1 VDVNALLA
9 PKARIH
15 SLPHRARPRL
25 YFSGSTP
32 LRRWHESAFYP
43 AFKRSARLYRFFLR
57 CKAALA
63 FGAAEVNLSDS
74 WAVRDFVGDSIPDL
88 RSSVILVGT
97 SGPAQKMTAQLW
109 DENGVAGYLKYGE
122 KLAARIRL
130 EREHCVLTALPQGL
144 GPAVVKYGTMAD
156 GVALLLSPIGG
167 RALLPKLPP
176 EKGLTDFLQP
186 TSVSRAVPVDNHPW
200 LQTTRTISG
209 GCMDRWLDDLSGR
222 KWPITIQHG
231 DAAPWNIIR
240 TSKHKLCAI
249 DWEYGSVKG
258 LPYLDLAYYILQI
271 ALLVSRWTPR
281 EARNYAVTYLCR
293 SFVPALR
300 RTEGNALV
308 RLAAFH
314 SYIQSRE
321 DGHPN
326 DAPYQ
331 SWRRAVWEQNA

>member
-1 VDVNALLA
+1 MDVDALLA
-9 PKARIH
+9 PKARIR

-32 LRRWHESAFYP
+32 LRRWHESALYP

-63 FGAAEVNLSDS
+63 FGAAEVNPSHS

-97 SGPAQKMTAQLW
+97 PGPAQKMTVQLW

-122 KLAARIRL
+122 KPAARRRLENERHVLAA
-130 EREHCVLTALPQGL
+130 LPDFL
-144 GPAVVKYGTMAD
+144 GPTVMRYGTMAD

-167 RALLPKLPP
+167 RALVPKLPP
-176 EKGLTDFLQP
+176 EKALKDFLQP
-186 TSVSRAVPVDNHPW
+186 ASASGLVAIENHPW
-200 LQTTRTISG
+200 IETIRTCYG
-209 GCMDRWLDDLSGR
+209 GCMDRCLDDLMGR
-222 KWPITIQHG
+222 KWPITLQHG

-240 TSKHKLCAI
+240 TSKDKLRAI

-271 ALLVSRWTPR
+271 ALLISRWSPR
-281 EARNYAVTYLCR
+281 DARNYAVTCLCR
-293 SFVPALR
+293 NSLPALR
-300 RTEGNALV
+300 RAEGNALV

-314 SYIQSRE
+314 SYMQSRE
-321 DGHPN
+321 DGHP
-326 DAPYQ
+326 DEAFYQ
-331 SWRRAVWEQNA
+331 TWRRAVWGHNA